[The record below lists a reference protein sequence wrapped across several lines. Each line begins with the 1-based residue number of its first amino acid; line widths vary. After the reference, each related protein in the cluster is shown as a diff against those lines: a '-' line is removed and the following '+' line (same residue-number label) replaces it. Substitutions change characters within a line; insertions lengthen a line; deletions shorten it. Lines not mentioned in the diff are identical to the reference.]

1 MALDGI
7 NGIHQKNIEKIDV
20 NNEQNSTKLNHLLEF
35 AERNYNSYQNE
46 PSDAKIK
53 TEVFKNEIMSKLSTS
68 QSKKTK
74 YYLDKLVEAVQ
85 ELNGVQKNNLKPNGT
100 QEQNKMY
107 NLRIQERVAQMK
119 DFAEMVGCGLNIV
132 QDSKTGL
139 YKLCINNKLFDV
151 PERKVEI
158 VTVETDDGPE
168 LLPEITD

>member
-7 NGIHQKNIEKIDV
+7 NGIHQKNIEKIEV
-20 NNEQNSTKLNHLLEF
+20 KNEQSSTQLNHILEF
-35 AERNYNSYQNE
+35 AERSYSSDKE
-46 PSDAKIK
+46 PSDAKVK
-53 TEVFKNEIMSKLSTS
+53 TEMFKEEILSKLNTS

-107 NLRIQERVAQMK
+107 NLRIQERIAQMK
-119 DFAEMVGCGLNIV
+119 DFSEMVGCGLSVV

-139 YKLCINNKLFDV
+139 YRLCINNKLFDV